1 MPGTFASMGAVFAL
15 LDSFASHGVNPNLST
30 AILVAPTRLSR
41 RPGRDFLLG
50 LDAASYASMVR
61 RTGPLLDRY
70 VT

>member
-1 MPGTFASMGAVFAL
+1 MGAVLAL
-15 LDSFASHGVNPNLST
+15 LDSFASHGVNLNLST

-41 RPGRDFLLG
+41 HLGRDFVLG
-50 LDAASYASMVR
+50 PGAASYASMLR